1 MLGNVSLLWFL
12 FLGDVLLCSIY
23 NSEQLLINQSINS
36 VKRKISGRRPK
47 CLSHRGRGHSAE
59 VRSHPPSQDWLAE
72 QVTEVSAG

>member
-1 MLGNVSLLWFL
+1 MLGNVSLLCFP

-23 NSEQLLINQSINS
+23 NSEQLLSNQSINS

-47 CLSHRGRGHSAE
+47 CLCGHSAE